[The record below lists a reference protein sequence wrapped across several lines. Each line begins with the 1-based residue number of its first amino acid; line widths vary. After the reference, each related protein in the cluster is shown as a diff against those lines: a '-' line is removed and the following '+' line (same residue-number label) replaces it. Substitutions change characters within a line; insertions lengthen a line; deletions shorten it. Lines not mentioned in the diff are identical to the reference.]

1 MNKSQGSSGLS
12 LLIALAVICFI
23 MFYIGPKY
31 LKGTSSIAQTEGNN
45 SSEESKKSIPYVDA
59 YHKGMA
65 GARAAVDASNERN
78 KSID

>member
-1 MNKSQGSSGLS
+1 MNKFQGSSGLS

-23 MFYIGPKY
+23 LFYMGPKY
-31 LKGTSSIAQTEGNN
+31 LKGNQTSLQTEETL
-45 SSEESKKSIPYVDA
+45 SPEKSQKSIPYVDT

-65 GARAAVDASNERN
+65 GARAAVEASNQRN